1 MATVRFSKELIEKI
15 IRNARNKMEP
25 AITKAKEQ
33 KLDNAWGQR
42 IYDTIFLEVKPII
55 SQVPAG
61 WFKMVDKICIEQ
73 VGDTRCDMQFTFATP
88 LPWPD
93 VFVAT
98 DIAKRDRSYS
108 DGIALTDEHVWAE
121 FYAEVVA
128 YKQRVSIVKQRQN
141 EFADMVKK
149 VTEAY
154 STLAPALKAWPPP
167 VGVDPRGCEGH
178 TQEDRGTY
186 QERGGTER
194 GHRQTYCPEY
204 CCQVRTLT

>member
-42 IYDTIFLEVKPII
+42 IYDIIFLEVKPII

-73 VGDTRCDMQFTFATP
+73 VGNARCDMQFTFATP

-108 DGIALTDEHVWAE
+108 DGIVLTDEHVWAE

-154 STLAPALKAWPPP
+154 STLAPALKAWPPLWELIP
-167 VGVDPRGCEGH
+167 EDVKDTHRKIVERTKNEVVLNVDIGK
-178 TQEDRGTY
+178 
-186 QERGGTER
+186 
-194 GHRQTYCPEY
+194 
-204 CCQVRTLT
+204 LTALSTAAKFGL

>member
-15 IRNARNKMEP
+15 IRNARFKMEP

-42 IYDTIFLEVKPII
+42 IYDTIFAEVKPII

-61 WFKMVDKICIEQ
+61 WFKMVGKICIEQ
-73 VGDTRCDMQFTFATP
+73 VGDARCDMQFTFATP

-98 DIAKRDRSYS
+98 AIAKRDRSYS
-108 DGIALTDEHVWAE
+108 DGIVLTDEHVWAE

-128 YKQRVSIVKQRQN
+128 YKQRVSIVKQRQT

-154 STLAPALKAWPPP
+154 STLAPALKAWPPLWELIP
-167 VGVDPRGCEGH
+167 EDVKDTHRRIVERTKNEVVLNVDIGK
-178 TQEDRGTY
+178 
-186 QERGGTER
+186 
-194 GHRQTYCPEY
+194 
-204 CCQVRTLT
+204 LTALSTAAKFGL

>member
-15 IRNARNKMEP
+15 IRNACNKMAP
-25 AITKAKEQ
+25 AITKAEETKPG
-33 KLDNAWGQR
+33 NAWGQR

-61 WFKMVDKICIEQ
+61 WLKTVDRMDIEQ
-73 VGDTRCDMQFTFATP
+73 VGDARCDMQFTFATP
-88 LPWPD
+88 LPWPN
-93 VFVAT
+93 VFVTT
-98 DIAKRDRSYS
+98 DIAKKKRSYS
-108 DGIALTDEHVWAE
+108 DGIVLTDDHVWSE

-154 STLAPALKAWPPP
+154 STLAPALKAWPPLWELIP
-167 VGVDPRGCEGH
+167 EDVKDTHRKIVERTKNDVVLDVDIGK
-178 TQEDRGTY
+178 
-186 QERGGTER
+186 
-194 GHRQTYCPEY
+194 
-204 CCQVRTLT
+204 LTALSTAAKFGL

>member
-15 IRNARNKMEP
+15 IRNARFKMEP

-93 VFVAT
+93 VFVTT

-154 STLAPALKAWPPP
+154 STLAPALKAWPPLWELIP
-167 VGVDPRGCEGH
+167 EDVKDTHRRIVERTKNEVVLNVDIGK
-178 TQEDRGTY
+178 
-186 QERGGTER
+186 
-194 GHRQTYCPEY
+194 
-204 CCQVRTLT
+204 LTALSTAAKFGL

>member
-93 VFVAT
+93 VFVTT

-154 STLAPALKAWPPP
+154 STLAPALKAWPPLWELIP
-167 VGVDPRGCEGH
+167 EDVKDTHRRIVERTKNEVVLNVDIGK
-178 TQEDRGTY
+178 
-186 QERGGTER
+186 
-194 GHRQTYCPEY
+194 
-204 CCQVRTLT
+204 LTALSTAAKFGL

>member
-15 IRNARNKMEP
+15 IRNARSKMEP

-73 VGDTRCDMQFTFATP
+73 VGDARCGMQFTFATP

-93 VFVAT
+93 VFVTTA
-98 DIAKRDRSYS
+98 IAKRDRSYS
-108 DGIALTDEHVWAE
+108 DGIVLTDEHVWAE

-128 YKQRVSIVKQRQN
+128 YKQRVSIVKQRQT

-154 STLAPALKAWPPP
+154 STLAPALKAWPPLWELIP
-167 VGVDPRGCEGH
+167 EDVKDTHRKIVERTKNDVVLDVDIGK
-178 TQEDRGTY
+178 
-186 QERGGTER
+186 
-194 GHRQTYCPEY
+194 
-204 CCQVRTLT
+204 LTALSTAAKFGL

>member
-1 MATVRFSKELIEKI
+1 MATVRFSKELIDRIGKI
-15 IRNARNKMEP
+15 ARDKMAP
-25 AITKAKEQ
+25 AITKAEETKP
-33 KLDNAWGQR
+33 DNAWGQR

-154 STLAPALKAWPPP
+154 STLAPALKAWPPLWELIP
-167 VGVDPRGCEGH
+167 EDVKDTHRKIVERTKNEVVLDVDIGK
-178 TQEDRGTY
+178 
-186 QERGGTER
+186 
-194 GHRQTYCPEY
+194 
-204 CCQVRTLT
+204 LTAMSTAAKFGL

>member
-1 MATVRFSKELIEKI
+1 MATVRFSKELIDKI
-15 IRNARNKMEP
+15 IRNARIKMEP
-25 AITKAKEQ
+25 AVMKAKGQ
-33 KLDNAWGQR
+33 KPDNAWGQR

-98 DIAKRDRSYS
+98 DLAKKDRNYS
-108 DGIALTDEHVWAE
+108 DGIVLTNEHVWAE
-121 FYAEVVA
+121 YYAEVVA
-128 YKQRVSIVKQRQN
+128 YTERVSAAMKRQN

-154 STLAPALKAWPPP
+154 STLAPALKAWPPLWELIP
-167 VGVDPRGCEGH
+167 EDVKDKHREIKERTKNEVVLNVDIGK
-178 TQEDRGTY
+178 
-186 QERGGTER
+186 
-194 GHRQTYCPEY
+194 
-204 CCQVRTLT
+204 LTALSTAAKFGL

>member
-154 STLAPALKAWPPP
+154 STLAPALKAWPPLWELIP
-167 VGVDPRGCEGH
+167 EDVKDTHRKIVERTKNEVVLNVDIGK
-178 TQEDRGTY
+178 
-186 QERGGTER
+186 
-194 GHRQTYCPEY
+194 
-204 CCQVRTLT
+204 LTALSTAAKFGL